1 MIFEVTVSASKSCK
15 AKFIARR
22 KVAEWSAENNTTVYV
37 RSFDTERLSQNT
49 FKVTVYTKGGEGTIL
64 LS

>member
-1 MIFEVTVSASKSCK
+1 MIFEVTVSAYTACR
-15 AKFIARR
+15 AKDIARR

-37 RSFDTERLSQNT
+37 RSFDTKKLSQNT